1 MSAVLSVLSH
11 SKNRL
16 PHSEM
21 AHPNQSQTIDDEEI
35 QKLISQYF
43 PQPELLANHPP
54 GTQAYW
60 EQQQQQR
67 QRQRE
72 WQQQQQQRQPSSKH
86 PSRQTSSAEEPSI
99 YHPIPQYA
107 IPQYATQPWMDSSTT
122 HESQMPPRY
131 PQDQFLP
138 EKRPFQD
145 LMRVIQDE
153 QAAAALPGPS
163 SHYDGS
169 QPNVNRL

>member
-1 MSAVLSVLSH
+1 MGDL
-11 SKNRL
+11 
-16 PHSEM
+16 
-21 AHPNQSQTIDDEEI
+21 NQAQTDDDEI

-60 EQQQQQR
+60 EQQQQRQR
-67 QRQRE
+67 QRQWQQQQR
-72 WQQQQQQRQPSSKH
+72 QQQQQQQQQSGPH
-86 PSRQTSSAEEPSI
+86 PSRRAPLPQEQSL
-99 YHPIPQYA
+99 YHP
-107 IPQYATQPWMDSSTT
+107 IPQYATQPWMDSPTT
-122 HESQMPPRY
+122 HESRMPPRY

-153 QAAAALPGPS
+153 QAATVLPDPS
-163 SHYDGS
+163 SHYGGS
-169 QPNVNRL
+169 QPNVHHL